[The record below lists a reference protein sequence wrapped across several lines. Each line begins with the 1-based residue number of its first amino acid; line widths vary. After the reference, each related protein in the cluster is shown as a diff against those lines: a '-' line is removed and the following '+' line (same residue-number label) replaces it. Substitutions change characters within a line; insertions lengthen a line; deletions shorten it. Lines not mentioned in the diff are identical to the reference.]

1 MPDQTLK
8 PAGGLVVRFTKLTA
22 CGELGDCYI
31 AFKCLATVERTAEYI
46 DGTDISPIN
55 MDGTACWV
63 YQTPPE
69 LKWERA
75 TITLNAIPVRIAEM
89 IAGAPLYLNEDAEA
103 VGYDYTRD
111 MINNSNFAIELWLR
125 QAGEVC
131 PDGSARYDYYVGPWY
146 TQGKIG
152 QSTVGNANMTLVIED
167 ARSGVTSPWGVGPY
181 NVERNSMTDVPRP
194 LLTAI
199 DVATPGQETLSRFLV
214 TTLAPPILSDQC
226 QDPTPVAAVAP
237 TVGAAAVPRVLTFPL
252 RADNNAPDLPGLVDW
267 DDGGPLESVTSG
279 TTVQHVYA
287 APGTY
292 NVRYIPTSHS
302 GPTYVSVDITV
313 S

>member
-1 MPDQTLK
+1 MPDKTLK
-8 PAGGLVVRFTKLTA
+8 PAGGLVVRFTKLTS
-22 CGELGDCYI
+22 CGEIGDCYI

-46 DGTDISPIN
+46 DGTDISPVN
-55 MDGTACWV
+55 MDGSACWV
-63 YQTPPE
+63 FQTPPE

-75 TITLNAIPVRIAEM
+75 TITLNSIPTRIAEM

-111 MINNSNFAIELWLR
+111 MLLNSNFAIELWLR

-131 PDGSARYDYYVGPWY
+131 ADGVPAYDYYVGPWY
-146 TQGKIG
+146 TQGKVG
-152 QSTVGNANMTLVIED
+152 QSTVGNANTTLVIED

-181 NVERNSMTDVPRP
+181 NVERNSTTDVPRP
-194 LLTAI
+194 MLTPI
-199 DVATPGQETLSRFLV
+199 DVSTPGQETLSRFLV
-214 TTLAPPILSDQC
+214 TTLGPPVLSDQC

-237 TVGAAAVPRVLTFPL
+237 LVGAAAVPRVLTFPL
-252 RADNNAPDLPGLVDW
+252 RADNALPDVPGLVDW
-267 DDGGPLESVTSG
+267 GDLTPLQSVTSG

-287 APGTY
+287 APGSY
-292 NVRYIPTSHS
+292 VVRYIPTSHS
-302 GPTYVSVDITV
+302 GPTYVSATVTV